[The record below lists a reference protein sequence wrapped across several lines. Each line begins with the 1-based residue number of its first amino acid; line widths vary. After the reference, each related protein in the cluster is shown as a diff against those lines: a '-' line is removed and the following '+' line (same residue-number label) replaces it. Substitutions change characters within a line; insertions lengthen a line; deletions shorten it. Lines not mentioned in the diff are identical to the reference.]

1 MGLLNLFKKRKN
13 THLSEETSDTEQF
26 QKKKPNI
33 SYSYTKEGILTI
45 DFYDDEPSLSQTYD
59 SIRLA
64 INPVALQ
71 IENQDIYNCMV
82 SWYYD
87 DSCYA
92 PSECGSRIVSDGQ
105 ENILAQIDLQLI
117 RLDPEYVYI
126 LMKKILNKN
135 NVIGHVEDGLKENS
149 ARPCGNYV
157 GGIIEDDV
165 TGEYQEYFSKEVGK
179 AVHNSTKMIERRE
192 RYRNQLKEKA
202 SQFNYSSS
210 RQMDPFSR

>member
-13 THLSEETSDTEQF
+13 THLSQETSDIEQF

-92 PSECGSRIVSDGQ
+92 PSECG
-105 ENILAQIDLQLI
+105 
-117 RLDPEYVYI
+117 
-126 LMKKILNKN
+126 
-135 NVIGHVEDGLKENS
+135 
-149 ARPCGNYV
+149 
-157 GGIIEDDV
+157 
-165 TGEYQEYFSKEVGK
+165 
-179 AVHNSTKMIERRE
+179 
-192 RYRNQLKEKA
+192 
-202 SQFNYSSS
+202 
-210 RQMDPFSR
+210 